1 VEKVLDHRK
10 TMTLSLDVG
19 AIRQRQKKLQSIL
32 RLYPRWLIA
41 YSGGVDS
48 TYLLAEAASLL
59 GSSALGVIADSPSLP
74 RKALSSAIQVAQSM
88 GAQLRVIRTTE
99 LEKPEYATNPINRCY
114 FCKHEL
120 FDRMQRLALD
130 ENFPVLA
137 YGENADDA
145 LEIRPGAKAAT
156 EFKIKSPLREA
167 GLTKEEVRWLSRE
180 RNLPTAD
187 QPAQPCL
194 SSRIPH
200 GTPVTRQALMMI
212 ESAEDRL
219 RALGFHVFR
228 VRYNTAENGA
238 IIAKLQVEPSEMVRL
253 HPLAIQ
259 LERDLRDIGFSQM
272 MIDPIGYQPPMKSS
286 PALQLSGFLISH
298 HNSPLFGPSFL

>member
-1 VEKVLDHRK
+1 LTDRVARAQFPLDHRK
-10 TMTLSLDVG
+10 TMALSLDIA
-19 AIRQRQKKLQSIL
+19 AIRQKQKKLQSIL

-59 GSSALGVIADSPSLP
+59 GRSALGVIADSPSLP
-74 RKALSSAIQVAQSM
+74 RQALSSAIQVAQSL
-88 GAQLRVIRTTE
+88 GAQLRVIKTTE
-99 LEKPEYATNPINRCY
+99 LEKPEYATNPVNRCY

-130 ENFPVLA
+130 EKFPVLA

-145 LEIRPGAKAAT
+145 LELRPGAQAAT

-167 GLTKEEVRWLSRE
+167 GLTKEEIRWLSQE

-212 ESAEDRL
+212 ESAEDRV

-228 VRYNTAENGA
+228 VRYNTAEDGA
-238 IIAKLQVEPSEMVRL
+238 IIAKLQVEPSEMAQL
-253 HPLAIQ
+253 DPLASQ
-259 LERDLRDIGFSQM
+259 LEGDLRKIGFSRM
-272 MIDPIGYQPPMKSS
+272 TIDPIGYQAPRKAVISNR
-286 PALQLSGFLISH
+286 LSI
-298 HNSPLFGPSFL
+298 

>member
-1 VEKVLDHRK
+1 
-10 TMTLSLDVG
+10 MALSLDVA
-19 AIRQRQKKLQSIL
+19 AIRQKQKKLQSVL

-59 GSSALGVIADSPSLP
+59 GRSALGVIADSPSLP
-74 RKALSSAIQVAQSM
+74 RKALSSAIQVAQSL
-88 GAQLRVIRTTE
+88 GAQLRVIQTTE
-99 LEKPEYATNPINRCY
+99 LEKPEYATNPVNRCY

-130 ENFPVLA
+130 EKFPVLA

-145 LEIRPGAKAAT
+145 LELRPGAQAAT

-167 GLTKEEVRWLSRE
+167 GLKKEEIRWLSQE
-180 RNLPTAD
+180 RNLPSAD

-212 ESAEDRL
+212 ESAEDRV

-228 VRYNTAENGA
+228 VRYNTGEDGA
-238 IIAKLQVEPSEMVRL
+238 IIAKLQVEPSEMPRL
-253 HPLAIQ
+253 DPLASQ
-259 LERDLRDIGFSQM
+259 LEGDLREIGFSRM
-272 MIDPIGYQPPMKSS
+272 MIDPIGYQAPRK
-286 PALQLSGFLISH
+286 AVISIDR
-298 HNSPLFGPSFL
+298 N

>member
-1 VEKVLDHRK
+1 
-10 TMTLSLDVG
+10 MALSLNVA
-19 AIRQRQKKLQSIL
+19 AIRQKQKKLQSVL

-59 GSSALGVIADSPSLP
+59 GRSALGVIADSPSLP
-74 RKALSSAIQVAQSM
+74 RQALSSAIQVAQSL
-88 GAQLRVIRTTE
+88 GAQLRVIKTTE
-99 LEKPEYATNPINRCY
+99 LEKPEYATNPVNRCY

-130 ENFPVLA
+130 EKFPVLA

-145 LEIRPGAKAAT
+145 LELRPGAQAAT

-167 GLTKEEVRWLSRE
+167 GLTKEEIRWLSQE

-200 GTPVTRQALMMI
+200 GTPVTRRALMMI

-219 RALGFHVFR
+219 RAAGFHVFR
-228 VRYNTAENGA
+228 VRYNTAEDGA
-238 IIAKLQVEPSEMVRL
+238 IIAKLQVEPSEMARL
-253 HPLAIQ
+253 DPLTSQ
-259 LERDLRDIGFSQM
+259 LERDLRKIGFSRM
-272 MIDPIGYQPPMKSS
+272 TIDPIGYRPPKK
-286 PALQLSGFLISH
+286 AVIS
-298 HNSPLFGPSFL
+298 NR

>member
-1 VEKVLDHRK
+1 
-10 TMTLSLDVG
+10 MALSLDVA
-19 AIRQRQKKLQSIL
+19 AIRQKQKKLQSVL

-59 GSSALGVIADSPSLP
+59 GRSALGVIADSPSLP
-74 RKALSSAIQVAQSM
+74 RQALSSAIQVAQSL
-88 GAQLRVIRTTE
+88 GAQLRVIKTTE
-99 LEKPEYATNPINRCY
+99 LEKPEYATNPVNRCY

-130 ENFPVLA
+130 EKFPVLA

-145 LEIRPGAKAAT
+145 LELRPGAQAAT

-167 GLTKEEVRWLSRE
+167 GLTKEEIRWLSQE

-200 GTPVTRQALMMI
+200 GTRVTRQALMMI
-212 ESAEDRL
+212 ESAEDRV

-228 VRYNTAENGA
+228 VRYNTAEDGA
-238 IIAKLQVEPSEMVRL
+238 IIAKLQVEPSEMARL
-253 HPLAIQ
+253 GPLASQ
-259 LERDLRDIGFSQM
+259 LEGDLRKIGFSRM
-272 MIDPIGYQPPMKSS
+272 MIDPIGYQAPRKAVISNR
-286 PALQLSGFLISH
+286 LSV
-298 HNSPLFGPSFL
+298 

>member
-1 VEKVLDHRK
+1 LTDRVARAQFPLDHRK
-10 TMTLSLDVG
+10 TMALSLDVA
-19 AIRQRQKKLQSIL
+19 AIRQKQKKLQSIL

-59 GSSALGVIADSPSLP
+59 GRSALGVIADSPSLP
-74 RKALSSAIQVAQSM
+74 RQALSSAIQVAQSL
-88 GAQLRVIRTTE
+88 GAQLRVIKTTE
-99 LEKPEYATNPINRCY
+99 LEKPEYATNPVNRCY

-120 FDRMQRLALD
+120 FDRMQRFALD
-130 ENFPVLA
+130 EKFPVLA

-145 LEIRPGAKAAT
+145 LELRPGAQAAT

-167 GLTKEEVRWLSRE
+167 GLTKEEIRWLSQE

-212 ESAEDRL
+212 ESAEDRV

-228 VRYNTAENGA
+228 VRYNTAEDGA
-238 IIAKLQVEPSEMVRL
+238 IIAKLQVEPSEMARL
-253 HPLAIQ
+253 DPLTSQ
-259 LERDLRDIGFSQM
+259 LERDLRGIGFSRM
-272 MIDPIGYQPPMKSS
+272 MIDPIGYQPPKK
-286 PALQLSGFLISH
+286 AVIS
-298 HNSPLFGPSFL
+298 NR

>member
-1 VEKVLDHRK
+1 
-10 TMTLSLDVG
+10 MALSLDVA
-19 AIRQRQKKLQSIL
+19 AIRPKQEKLQSIL
-32 RLYPRWLIA
+32 RFYPRWLIA

-59 GSSALGVIADSPSLP
+59 GRSALGVIADSPSLP
-74 RKALSSAIQVAQSM
+74 RKALSSAIQVAQSL
-88 GAQLRVIRTTE
+88 GAQLRIIRTNE
-99 LEKPEYATNPINRCY
+99 LEKPEYANNPLNRCY

-120 FDRMQRLALD
+120 FDRMQRLAL
-130 ENFPVLA
+130 EEGFPVLA

-145 LEIRPGAKAAT
+145 LELRPGAKAAT

-167 GLTKEEVRWLSRE
+167 GLTKQEIRWLSRE
-180 RNLPTAD
+180 QNLPTAD

-228 VRYNTAENGA
+228 VRYNTAEDGA
-238 IIAKLQVEPSEMVRL
+238 VIAKLQVEPAEMARL
-253 HPLAIQ
+253 DPLVNQ
-259 LERDLRDIGFSQM
+259 LERDLRGIGFSRM
-272 MIDPIGYQPPMKSS
+272 MIDPIGYQPPKKVGN
-286 PALQLSGFLISH
+286 Q
-298 HNSPLFGPSFL
+298 